1 MTDVIDWQRKNG
13 WLRALDTAIEQV
25 QKRSTDL
32 EDFAETYKAEL
43 KAAVDKLTNIKLGDV
58 PQPAFVPVPIE
69 PAPESGLAAPPVFP
83 TSRVQL
89 PGAPQRPQFMDVD
102 SALGNLPQFPDV
114 PVFGGMYIPPVPTM
128 GQHALPARPQVDDVV
143 LPDEPSLVLPTM
155 GQLKEITI
163 PDAPKLAIEDFTAVA
178 PVADALAVPEVLLNW
193 KEPEYK
199 SEVLPDLVEWVK
211 RYMQG
216 GTGLPAPVEDALF
229 GRARDRL
236 TAETNVAVQE
246 AVESWAA
253 RGFTM
258 PPGMLAAQADAIRAK
273 AQLQAAELN
282 RDIMVEAAKWEI
294 ENIRFAVQQG
304 MALEQLLQNL
314 FENMAKRLFEAA
326 RFQAQAQIDVFNARV
341 SLFNAQLQAYNTA
354 AQVYK
359 TKVEATL
366 SRVQLFKAQ
375 VDAAIAQGQ
384 LNEQAVEVFK
394 AQITAVPPVAD
405 ALAVP
410 EVLLNWKEPEYKSE
424 VLPDLVE
431 WVKRYMQGG
440 TGLPA
445 PVEDALFGRARDRL
459 TAETNVAVQEAVES
473 WAARGFTMPP
483 GMLAAQA
490 DAIRAKAQLQA
501 AELNRDIMVEAAKWE
516 IENIR
521 FAVQQGMALE
531 QLLQNMFENMAK
543 RLFEAAR
550 FHAQAQ
556 IDVFNARVSLF
567 NAQLQAYNTAAQVYK
582 TKVDATLSRVQL
594 FKAQVDAAIA
604 QGQLNEQA
612 VSVFK
617 AQITAVQAQAEIFA
631 TKMRGAQT
639 KADVVKAKIDAYR
652 ADVQAFAELVGAEK
666 VKFDAYSSQISG
678 EKAKADAFDS
688 LARAHA
694 ATISGIAAQADLK
707 VKQVQLHIENN
718 RNHATI
724 YGADT
729 ERYRAE
735 VDASLS
741 QVKEQ
746 LAAFQAEASAWES
759 SERVKV
765 ANAQMKQSYNES
777 VMRTNI
783 ANAEM
788 QLKQFE
794 VNMQQAYQKAQIALE
809 GAKAAGQ
816 YAAQLAAGAM
826 SALHVSASVSGSG
839 SQSSSSSDSR
849 SESESK
855 STSHNYNY

>member
-1 MTDVIDWQRKNG
+1 MSTGNE
-13 WLRALDTAIEQV
+13 WLRAMDTAIEQV

-32 EDFAETYKAEL
+32 EEFAQEYKAEL
-43 KAAVDKLTNIKLGDV
+43 KAAVDQLTNIRLVDV
-58 PQPAFVPVPIE
+58 PQPAFVPAPIE
-69 PAPESGLAAPPVFP
+69 PAPESELATPPVFP
-83 TSRVQL
+83 ASRVQL
-89 PGAPQRPQFMDVD
+89 PGAPERPQFMDVD
-102 SALGNLPQFPDV
+102 SALGDLPQFPDV
-114 PVFGGMYIPPVPTM
+114 PVFGGMYIPPAPTM
-128 GQHALPARPQVDDVV
+128 AQHALPARPVVDDVT
-143 LPDEPSLVLPTM
+143 LPDEPDLTLPTM

-163 PDAPKLAIEDFTAVA
+163 PDAPQLNIEDFTAVA
-178 PVADALAVPEVLLNW
+178 PVADALVVPEVLLNW
-193 KEPEYK
+193 REPEYK

-258 PPGMLAAQADAIRAK
+258 PPGMLAAQTDAIRSK

-282 RDIMVEAAKWEI
+282 RDIMIEAAKWEI

-314 FENMAKRLFEAA
+314 FENMAKRMFEAA

-375 VDAAIAQGQ
+375 VEAAIAQGQ

-394 AQITAVPPVAD
+394 AQITAV
-405 ALAVP
+405 
-410 EVLLNWKEPEYKSE
+410 
-424 VLPDLVE
+424 
-431 WVKRYMQGG
+431 
-440 TGLPA
+440 
-445 PVEDALFGRARDRL
+445 
-459 TAETNVAVQEAVES
+459 
-473 WAARGFTMPP
+473 
-483 GMLAAQA
+483 
-490 DAIRAKAQLQA
+490 
-501 AELNRDIMVEAAKWE
+501 
-516 IENIR
+516 
-521 FAVQQGMALE
+521 
-531 QLLQNMFENMAK
+531 
-543 RLFEAAR
+543 
-550 FHAQAQ
+550 
-556 IDVFNARVSLF
+556 
-567 NAQLQAYNTAAQVYK
+567 
-582 TKVDATLSRVQL
+582 
-594 FKAQVDAAIA
+594 
-604 QGQLNEQA
+604 
-612 VSVFK
+612 
-617 AQITAVQAQAEIFA
+617 QAQAEMFA

-666 VKFDAYSSQISG
+666 VKFDAYSSQIAG

-718 RNHATI
+718 RNHAAI

-729 ERYRAE
+729 DRYRAE

-788 QLKQFE
+788 QLKQYDA
-794 VNMQQAYQKAQIALE
+794 NIQKAYQQAQIALE
-809 GAKAAGQ
+809 AAKAAGQ

-826 SALHVSASVSGSG
+826 SALHVSASVTGSG
-839 SQSSSSSDSR
+839 GQSATYGETKGK
-849 SESESK
+849 SE
-855 STSHNYNY
+855 TTNHNYSY

>member
-1 MTDVIDWQRKNG
+1 MSTGNE
-13 WLRALDTAIEQV
+13 WLRAMDTAIEQV

-32 EDFAETYKAEL
+32 EEFSQEYKAEL
-43 KAAVDKLTNIKLGDV
+43 KAAVDQLTNIRLVDV
-58 PQPAFVPVPIE
+58 PQPAFVPAPIE
-69 PAPESGLAAPPVFP
+69 PAPESGLNAPPVFP
-83 TSRVQL
+83 SSSLHL
-89 PGAPQRPQFMDVD
+89 PDAPERPQFMDVD
-102 SALGNLPQFPDV
+102 SALGDLPQFPDV
-114 PVFGGMYIPPVPTM
+114 PVFGGMYIPPAPTM
-128 GQHALPARPQVDDVV
+128 TQHALPARPVVDDVA
-143 LPDEPSLVLPTM
+143 LPDEPDLTMPTM
-155 GQLKEITI
+155 GQLKDIAI
-163 PDAPKLAIEDFTAVA
+163 PDAPQLTIEDFSAVA
-178 PVADALAVPEVLLNW
+178 PVADALVVPEVLLNW
-193 KEPEYK
+193 REPEYK

-258 PPGMLAAQADAIRAK
+258 PPGMLAAQTDAIRAK
-273 AQLQAAELN
+273 AQLQAAGLN

-314 FENMAKRLFEAA
+314 FENMAKRMFEAA
-326 RFQAQAQIDVFNARV
+326 RFHAQAQIDVFNARV

-375 VDAAIAQGQ
+375 VEAAIAQGQ

-394 AQITAVPPVAD
+394 AQITAV
-405 ALAVP
+405 
-410 EVLLNWKEPEYKSE
+410 
-424 VLPDLVE
+424 
-431 WVKRYMQGG
+431 
-440 TGLPA
+440 
-445 PVEDALFGRARDRL
+445 
-459 TAETNVAVQEAVES
+459 
-473 WAARGFTMPP
+473 
-483 GMLAAQA
+483 
-490 DAIRAKAQLQA
+490 
-501 AELNRDIMVEAAKWE
+501 
-516 IENIR
+516 
-521 FAVQQGMALE
+521 
-531 QLLQNMFENMAK
+531 
-543 RLFEAAR
+543 
-550 FHAQAQ
+550 
-556 IDVFNARVSLF
+556 
-567 NAQLQAYNTAAQVYK
+567 
-582 TKVDATLSRVQL
+582 
-594 FKAQVDAAIA
+594 
-604 QGQLNEQA
+604 
-612 VSVFK
+612 
-617 AQITAVQAQAEIFA
+617 QAQAEMFA

-666 VKFDAYSSQISG
+666 VKFDAYSSQIAG

-729 ERYRAE
+729 DRYRAE

-741 QVKEQ
+741 LVKEH
-746 LAAFQAEASAWES
+746 LAAFQAEAAAWES

-788 QLKQFE
+788 QLKQYDA
-794 VNMQQAYQKAQIALE
+794 NIQKAYQQAQIALE
-809 GAKAAGQ
+809 AAKAVGQ

-839 SQSSSSSDSR
+839 SQSASYG
-849 SESESK
+849 ETESK
-855 STSHNYNY
+855 SESTNHNYNY

>member
-1 MTDVIDWQRKNG
+1 MATFTPNPN
-13 WLRALDTAIEQV
+13 WLRAMDTAIEQV
-25 QKRSTDL
+25 EKRSTDL
-32 EDFAETYKAEL
+32 EEFAQEYKAEL
-43 KAAVDKLTNIKLGDV
+43 KAAVDKLTNIQLGDV
-58 PQPAFVPVPIE
+58 PQPAFVPAPIE
-69 PAPESGLAAPPVFP
+69 PAPESGLSAPPVFP
-83 TSRVQL
+83 TSSLHL
-89 PGAPQRPQFMDVD
+89 PDAPQRPQFMDVD
-102 SALGNLPQFPDV
+102 SALGDLPQFPDV

-128 GQHALPARPQVDDVV
+128 GQHALPARPVVDDVT
-143 LPDEPSLVLPTM
+143 LPDEPVLDMPTM

-163 PDAPKLAIEDFTAVA
+163 PDAPQLTIEDFTAVA
-178 PVADALAVPEVLLNW
+178 PVADALVVPEVLLNW
-193 KEPEYK
+193 REPEYK
-199 SEVLPDLVEWVK
+199 SEVLPE
-211 RYMQG
+211 
-216 GTGLPAPVEDALF
+216 
-229 GRARDRL
+229 
-236 TAETNVAVQE
+236 
-246 AVESWAA
+246 
-253 RGFTM
+253 
-258 PPGMLAAQADAIRAK
+258 
-273 AQLQAAELN
+273 
-282 RDIMVEAAKWEI
+282 
-294 ENIRFAVQQG
+294 
-304 MALEQLLQNL
+304 
-314 FENMAKRLFEAA
+314 
-326 RFQAQAQIDVFNARV
+326 
-341 SLFNAQLQAYNTA
+341 
-354 AQVYK
+354 
-359 TKVEATL
+359 
-366 SRVQLFKAQ
+366 
-375 VDAAIAQGQ
+375 
-384 LNEQAVEVFK
+384 
-394 AQITAVPPVAD
+394 
-405 ALAVP
+405 
-410 EVLLNWKEPEYKSE
+410 
-424 VLPDLVE
+424 LVE

-550 FHAQAQ
+550 FQAQAQ

-612 VSVFK
+612 VEVFK
-617 AQITAVQAQAEIFA
+617 AQITAVQAQAEMFA

-666 VKFDAYSSQISG
+666 VKFDAYSSQIAG

-718 RNHATI
+718 RNHAAI

-729 ERYRAE
+729 DRYRAE

-746 LAAFQAEASAWES
+746 LSAFQAEAAAWES

-788 QLKQFE
+788 QLKQYDA
-794 VNMQQAYQKAQIALE
+794 NIQKAYQQAQIALE
-809 GAKAAGQ
+809 AAKAAGQ

-839 SQSSSSSDSR
+839 SQSASSSDST
-849 SESESK
+849 SESTST

>member
-1 MTDVIDWQRKNG
+1 MATYTPNPS
-13 WLRALDTAIEQV
+13 WLRAMDTAIEQV
-25 QKRSTDL
+25 EKRSTDL
-32 EDFAETYKAEL
+32 EKFSKDYKAEL
-43 KAAVDKLTNIKLGDV
+43 KAAVDAMADITLGDV
-58 PQPAFVPVPIE
+58 PQPAFIPVPIE
-69 PAPESGLAAPPVFP
+69 PAPEANLSAPPVFP
-83 TSRVQL
+83 TSNLQL
-89 PGAPQRPQFMDVD
+89 PSAPERPQFMDVD

-114 PVFGGMYIPPVPTM
+114 PVFGGLYIPPAPTM

-216 GTGLPAPVEDALF
+216 GTGLPAPVE
-229 GRARDRL
+229 
-236 TAETNVAVQE
+236 N
-246 AVESWAA
+246 
-253 RGFTM
+253 
-258 PPGMLAAQADAIRAK
+258 
-273 AQLQAAELN
+273 
-282 RDIMVEAAKWEI
+282 
-294 ENIRFAVQQG
+294 
-304 MALEQLLQNL
+304 
-314 FENMAKRLFEAA
+314 
-326 RFQAQAQIDVFNARV
+326 
-341 SLFNAQLQAYNTA
+341 
-354 AQVYK
+354 
-359 TKVEATL
+359 
-366 SRVQLFKAQ
+366 
-375 VDAAIAQGQ
+375 
-384 LNEQAVEVFK
+384 
-394 AQITAVPPVAD
+394 
-405 ALAVP
+405 
-410 EVLLNWKEPEYKSE
+410 
-424 VLPDLVE
+424 
-431 WVKRYMQGG
+431 
-440 TGLPA
+440 
-445 PVEDALFGRARDRL
+445 ALFGRARDRL

-617 AQITAVQAQAEIFA
+617 AQITAVQAQAEMFA

-652 ADVQAFAELVGAEK
+652 AAVQAFAELVGAEK
-666 VKFDAYSSQISG
+666 VKFDAYSSQIAG

-729 ERYRAE
+729 DRYQAE
-735 VDASLS
+735 VNASLS

-794 VNMQQAYQKAQIALE
+794 ANMQQAYQKAQIALE

-826 SALHVSASVSGSG
+826 SALHVSASVGGTG
-839 SQSSSSSDSR
+839 SQSSSESHSYND
-849 SESESK
+849 SES
-855 STSHNYNY
+855 TNYNYSY